1 MSHERFLDVHQ
12 KYVQWAEKITL
23 PPGVDAERGTGSK
36 RRRFTC
42 FTNCSD
48 PSLNAQHIKLRVDL
62 L

>member
-12 KYVQWAEKITL
+12 KYVLRAEKIML
-23 PPGVDAERGTGSK
+23 PPGADAGRGTGSK

-48 PSLNAQHIKLRVDL
+48 PFLNAQRTKLRADFL
-62 L
+62 

>member
-12 KYVQWAEKITL
+12 KYVLRAEKIML
-23 PPGVDAERGTGSK
+23 PPGADAGRGTGSK

-48 PSLNAQHIKLRVDL
+48 PFLNAQHTKLRVDL

>member
-23 PPGVDAERGTGSK
+23 PPGADAGRGTGSK
-36 RRRFTC
+36 RRRYTKKKK
-42 FTNCSD
+42 NKNSK
-48 PSLNAQHIKLRVDL
+48 LNAPHTKLQVDL